1 MNLNNYQHLSPC
13 PPENRFAPGLE
24 LQTYGQGMGALGL
37 PGDAS
42 PMSRFVRTAFLK
54 GNAVFTGEPVS
65 DVTQFFHILEAVAMV
80 RGSVITPEGKC
91 DMTTYA
97 CCVDAAR
104 GVYYYKTYENCQL
117 SAVYLFGEDLE
128 SEDLKCFPLAK
139 EPQVFAHNAPP
150 KG

>member
-1 MNLNNYQHLSPC
+1 
-13 PPENRFAPGLE
+13 
-24 LQTYGQGMGALGL
+24 MGALGL

-139 EPQVFAHNAPP
+139 EPRVFAHNAPP
-150 KG
+150 RG